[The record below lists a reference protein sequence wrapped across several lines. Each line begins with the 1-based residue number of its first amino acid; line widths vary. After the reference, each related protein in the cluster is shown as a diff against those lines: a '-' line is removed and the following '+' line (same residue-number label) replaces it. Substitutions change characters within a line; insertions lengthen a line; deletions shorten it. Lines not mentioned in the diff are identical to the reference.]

1 MLTDKNKNKNG
12 FFTFLM
18 LNKPSM
24 NPLKMTLILSNIG
37 NAFILLRSEK
47 SIIKNKTKTDKIIH
61 FIGNPVFSCGWL
73 FAKVF

>member
-24 NPLKMTLILSNIG
+24 NPFNMPLILSNIG

-47 SIIKNKTKTDKIIH
+47 SIIKNKTKIDKIID
-61 FIGNPVFSCGWL
+61 FIGNPVLCCGWL
-73 FAKVF
+73 LANDF

>member
-1 MLTDKNKNKNG
+1 MLTDKNKNG
-12 FFTFLM
+12 FFTFLI

-47 SIIKNKTKTDKIIH
+47 SIIKNKTKIDKIID
-61 FIGNPVFSCGWL
+61 FIGNPVLCCGWL
-73 FAKVF
+73 LANDF